1 MGSYQALF
9 YEYLWQGLSTPF
21 TVSELDPPKIEFPC
35 PDYPIKII
43 GLTHPEFKEVVL
55 NVVERHAPGFDATRI
70 QINVSGQGNYQSLT
84 LWITAT
90 GPEQLSE
97 LNRELR
103 INELVKLVL

>member
-1 MGSYQALF
+1 M
-9 YEYLWQGLSTPF
+9 
-21 TVSELDPPKIEFPC
+21 SELDPPTIEFPC
-35 PDYPIKII
+35 ENYPVKVI
-43 GLTHPEFKEVVL
+43 GLSDPGFKEVVL

-70 QINVSGQGNYQSLT
+70 QLNLSGNGNYQSLT

-103 INELVKLVL
+103 VSELVKLVL